1 MWPRLSV
8 ASLLILSATA
18 AIAACGK
25 GQEASTVGAPPPS
38 VVATRLEAAVSSEQV
53 PTDPDDP
60 AIWLHPTNPAQSLVI
75 GTNKVAAPDGALVVY
90 GLDGRIRQTI
100 SGIDRPNNVDV
111 EYGFRLGGDLIDIA
125 VTTERLKH
133 RLRVFRID
141 PAKGNLT
148 GIGDIPVLAGQTG
161 DAAEPMGIALYKR
174 PSDSRVFAIVAPKT
188 GARSEY
194 LWQYA
199 LTDAGH
205 RTVGG
210 RLVRRFGTFSG
221 IGPVPDE
228 EGEIEAVA
236 VDDELGYVY
245 YADERFGI
253 RKWHADPDH
262 VDAGRELAVIGQST
276 YTGDREGLAM
286 MTGPGGAGY
295 LLSSD
300 QIEGGTI
307 LRVYR
312 RGGPAGRPH
321 DHGDALFSVLTPADS
336 TDGIEATSSP
346 LPDFPNGMVVMMN
359 SEPKNFLFFR
369 WDELEKAGRGR

>member
-1 MWPRLSV
+1 MKCRTF
-8 ASLLILSATA
+8 SLLSSVIFVAGCGNGNDITA
-18 AIAACGK
+18 G
-25 GQEASTVGAPPPS
+25 SAPPPV
-38 VVATRLEAAVSSEQV
+38 VVATRVEAAVSSDQV

-90 GLDGRIRQTI
+90 GLDGKIRQTI

-111 EYGFRLGGDLIDIA
+111 EYGFRHGAEAIDIA

-141 PAKGNLT
+141 PVKGTLV
-148 GIGDIPVLAGQTG
+148 GIGEVPVLVGQTG
-161 DAAEPMGIALYKR
+161 EAAEPMGIALYKR
-174 PSDSRVFAIVAPKT
+174 PSDSRIFAIVAPKT
-188 GARSEY
+188 GGKSDY
-194 LWQYA
+194 LWEYA
-199 LTDAGH
+199 LTDSGSG
-205 RTVGG
+205 RITG

-262 VDAGRELAVIGQST
+262 ADAGRELAVIGQSS
-276 YTGDREGLAM
+276 YMGDREGLAII
-286 MTGPGGAGY
+286 TSPGGLGY
-295 LLSSD
+295 LVSSD

-312 RGGPAGRPH
+312 RSGPPDRPH
-321 DHGDALFSVLTPADS
+321 EHGDALFSVETPADA
-336 TDGIEATSSP
+336 TDGVDATSAP
-346 LPDFPNGMVVMMN
+346 LPGFPKGMVVMMN

-369 WDELEKAGRGR
+369 WDQLEKAGRRR